1 MKKMYVG
8 VDNTNRIVSVESGMA
23 NGSFEFSFPSDFD
36 FFKSSD
42 YKIVDNE
49 LVYEPLPQTPL
60 ERIAQLK
67 QQLNDTD
74 YVVIKKMES
83 SITGATLS
91 LEDSERYDKIIAER
105 QKWRDEINKLESQK
119 EVSNCGRVAR
129 NTKAKK

>member
-8 VDNTNRIVSVESGMA
+8 VDNTNRIVLVESGMA

-60 ERIAQLK
+60 ERIAELK
-67 QQLNDTD
+67 QQLADTD
-74 YVVIKKMES
+74 YVVIKKMEE